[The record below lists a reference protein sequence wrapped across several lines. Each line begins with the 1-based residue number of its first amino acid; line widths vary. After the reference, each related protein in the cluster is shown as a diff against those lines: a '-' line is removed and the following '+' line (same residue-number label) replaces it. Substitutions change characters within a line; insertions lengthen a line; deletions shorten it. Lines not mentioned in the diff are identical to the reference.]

1 MNIDDLIEKDYWD
14 IPEAVESMRGI
25 AKMTR
30 IKYDELIKQGFDK
43 DQALELCKNLFST
56 DYKS

>member
-14 IPEAVESMRGI
+14 TPESAESMRGI

-43 DQALELCKNLFST
+43 DQALELCKNLLSMVHR
-56 DYKS
+56 

>member
-14 IPEAVESMRGI
+14 TPESVESMRGI

-30 IKYDELIKQGFDK
+30 IKYDELIKQGFNK
-43 DQALELCKNLFST
+43 DQALELCKNLMSMNT
-56 DYKS
+56 